1 MTKDMV
7 CFICPKSCLL
17 SVEGIDG
24 EIQVKNNRCRRGA
37 EFAVKEMGDPE
48 RTLTG
53 TIRVNNGV
61 LPLVSIRSETPVKK
75 AELKDLV
82 RYIDGIT
89 VNAPVLSGKV
99 LLSGIGKNS
108 VNIIATR
115 SVEEKQ

>member
-1 MTKDMV
+1 MKKDMV

-17 SVEGIDG
+17 SVQEGG
-24 EIQVKNNRCRRGA
+24 SEVRVENNRCPRGI
-37 EFAVKEMGDPE
+37 EFAVRELRDPE
-48 RTLTG
+48 RILT
-53 TIRVNNGV
+53 TTMRVNNGS

-82 RYIDGIT
+82 RYFDGIT

-99 LLSGIGKNS
+99 LFSGIGKNS

-115 SVEEKQ
+115 TVEERQ